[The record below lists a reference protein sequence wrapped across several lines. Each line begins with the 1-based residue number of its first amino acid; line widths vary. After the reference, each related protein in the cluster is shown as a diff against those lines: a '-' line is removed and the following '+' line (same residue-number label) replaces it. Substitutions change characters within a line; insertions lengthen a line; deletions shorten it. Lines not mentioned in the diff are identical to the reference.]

1 MGYHGILPIVFFFFQ
16 CSYPPPPPN
25 FWTEI
30 FFLRFSLL
38 LFLRLNIYCFLFFC
52 TFSLSQKASLS
63 FAPLPHLRYSQTP
76 LECER
81 TSYLEQVGVYLQPG
95 KGLALRLSGRQGQ
108 YQPSVG
114 WLGEPQTTDSWCWNS
129 KPWVSSDSGSP
140 QMSSW

>member
-1 MGYHGILPIVFFFFQ
+1 MFLPTTTPKFLDRDFF
-16 CSYPPPPPN
+16 P
-25 FWTEI
+25 EI
-30 FFLRFSLL
+30 FTSTFFKAEYLL
-38 LFLRLNIYCFLFFC
+38 LPFFY

-76 LECER
+76 LERER
-81 TSYLEQVGVYLQPG
+81 TSYLEKVGVYLQPG
-95 KGLALRLSGRQGQ
+95 KGLALRLCGREGQ

-129 KPWVSSDSGSP
+129 KPWVSSDSGSS